1 MIYKISKLILASFL
15 IVAGV
20 IGFVGPAS
28 AGEPKGPVK
37 FAIPAGAGGANDL
50 LIRGIKKIL
59 ESTKLVPFKVQV
71 KNRKGGGGA
80 VAWAE
85 VNRHKGDPNRLV
97 TFMPNLL
104 TNQLLGASP
113 FSYKDFTPIAV
124 LLLEDG
130 CYAVNPKNKTINSAK
145 SLVKALKTNPTKVR
159 FGFANARGNHWH
171 QGMAVLAKALGVDPS
186 KARSTVFGS
195 GGKARTALLGGHTDL
210 MVGGFGLFRKFH
222 KAGRLK
228 CVATSTKKRL
238 WGLAQNVPTWREL
251 GHDVVFSA
259 WRGVM
264 APAGLDKVAIKYW
277 ESKFREVVKH
287 DVWKKFTKKRYFRT
301 HFMGHKDTV
310 SLFASE
316 TERYKGRLKNL
327 GMLK

>member
-1 MIYKISKLILASFL
+1 MIHKTFKLILVGLL
-15 IVAGV
+15 IATGAMVSAGAV
-20 IGFVGPAS
+20 S

-50 LIRGIKKIL
+50 LIRGMKKIL
-59 ESTKLVPFKVQV
+59 ESTKLVPFQVQV

-104 TNQLLGASP
+104 TNELLGAQP
-113 FSYKDFTPIAV
+113 FSYKNFTPIAV
-124 LLLEDG
+124 LLLEDA
-130 CYAVNPKNKTINSAK
+130 CYAVNPKGKINSAK
-145 SLVKALKTNPTKVR
+145 SLIKALKTDPSKVR

-171 QGMAVLAKALGVDPS
+171 QGMAVLAKALGVDS
-186 KARSTVFGS
+186 SRVRSTVFGS

-228 CVATSTKKRL
+228 CVATATEKRL
-238 WGLAQNVPTWREL
+238 WGIAKDVPTWREL
-251 GHDVVFSA
+251 GYDIIHSA

-277 ESKFREVVKH
+277 EDKFREVVKH
-287 DVWKKFTKKRYFRT
+287 DVWKEFTKKRYFRT
-301 HFMGHKDTV
+301 HYMGHADT
-310 SLFASE
+310 SALFKSE
-316 TERYKGRLKNL
+316 LVRYKENLKKL